1 MKRIPDI
8 SYFCLPFQTTGNWSI
23 SEVPRYRDRDR
34 SQSAGRSLLE
44 AHSVKLGD
52 LSCKCQTK
60 IFQGHVRD
68 GRVAQKFRE
77 SVSILLRCKPY
88 RLRAER
94 RWNQFHVLRY
104 LVHPKTWNLRGV
116 CQHWNH
122 IVLHRTKEPS
132 LNTPRF
138 SHSWTIYL
146 PESLPGKKHHLPTPV
161 FQVLCLLW
169 AMCPVIFCWSIW
181 CLPPRHWWF
190 LTTLTSSSCW
200 FPPLGYIQCFPKLR
214 KNHILEPCKSAV
226 LLYSYTSWHGPIS
239 PSMSVKN
246 LPYNT

>member
-1 MKRIPDI
+1 MKRMPDI
-8 SYFCLPFQTTGNWSI
+8 SYFCLPFQTTGNDS
-23 SEVPRYRDRDR
+23 SPRYRDRDWD
-34 SQSAGRSLLE
+34 ALSLLVVL
-44 AHSVKLGD
+44 SWKLIRW
-52 LSCKCQTK
+52 SRE
-60 IFQGHVRD
+60 ISGHVRD

-200 FPPLGYIQCFPKLR
+200 FPPLGYIQCFPKHR

>member
-1 MKRIPDI
+1 MNKQKNIETFNHYLEKD
-8 SYFCLPFQTTGNWSI
+8 SDHWKWSI
-23 SEVPRYRDRDR
+23 SEVPRLRR

-44 AHSVKLGD
+44 AHSVKPGD
-52 LSCKCQTK
+52 FRPCKRWKSCTK
-60 IFQGHVRD
+60 FSGNRFNLTID
-68 GRVAQKFRE
+68 
-77 SVSILLRCKPY
+77 VSH

-200 FPPLGYIQCFPKLR
+200 FPPLGYIQCFPKHR

-239 PSMSVKN
+239 PSMLVKN